1 MIYVLGD
8 SFSWGLNF
16 YLRKN
21 KDRKQLVYPYHLE
34 QKLKMKVKNL
44 SIPGSSNWRLT
55 RLLLNLPLTE
65 NDIVII
71 AWTESSRFEIP
82 CSKSSILP
90 NDIILCMEDL
100 EDFELNKFYDN
111 DSFVMGSYIEKSDQ
125 YFTRRIHPALFG
137 RLQSI
142 KNQNF
147 RKLIESYYMDFFD
160 NSWHEDMFGIMF
172 TSALYKLRMSNCKF
186 RMFNTFI
193 SPAKKENTL
202 FDIPEYIFGY
212 KKNMLNFLRP
222 DQPNNINYW
231 SISEHKEVAEIL
243 YNHLVEKDVK

>member
-8 SFSWGLNF
+8 SFTWGLNF
-16 YLRKN
+16 FLEKN

-34 QKLKMKVKNL
+34 QKFNTKVKNL

-55 RLLLNLPLTE
+55 RLLLDLPLTE

-82 CSKSSILP
+82 CRNSSILP
-90 NDIILCMEDL
+90 NEILLHLEDL
-100 EDFELNKFYDN
+100 EDFESNKLYNNENF
-111 DSFVMGSYIEKSDQ
+111 SMGSFIEKSDQ

-137 RLQSI
+137 RLETI
-142 KNQNF
+142 KNHKF

-160 NSWHEDMFGIMF
+160 DSWHDHMFSIMY
-172 TSALYKLRMSNCKF
+172 TAALYKLRMSNCKF

-193 SPAKKENTL
+193 APTKKENSI

-212 KKNMLNFLRP
+212 KKTMLNFLRP
-222 DQPNNINYW
+222 NKSDNTEYY
-231 SISEHKEVAEIL
+231 SISEHKNVAEIL
-243 YNHLVEKDVK
+243 YKDLTEKV

>member
-8 SFSWGLNF
+8 SFTWGHNF
-16 YLRKN
+16 FLEKN
-21 KDRKQLVYPYHLE
+21 KDRKKLVYPYHLE
-34 QKLKMKVKNL
+34 QKLNTKVKNL

-90 NDIILCMEDL
+90 NDILLCMEDL

-111 DSFVMGSYIEKSDQ
+111 ENFVMGSFIEKSDQ

-137 RLQSI
+137 RLETI
-142 KNQNF
+142 KNQKF
-147 RKLIESYYMDFFD
+147 RKLIESYYMNFFD
-160 NSWHEDMFGIMF
+160 NSWHDDMFSIMF
-172 TSALYKLRMSNCKF
+172 TSALYKLRMSKCQF

-193 SPAKKENTL
+193 SPTKKENTM
-202 FDIPEYIFGY
+202 FEIPEYIFGY
-212 KKNMLNFLRP
+212 KKSMVNFLRP
-222 DQPNNINYW
+222 DQSNNIKYY
-231 SISEHKEVAEIL
+231 SISEHKKVAEIL
-243 YNHLVEKDVK
+243 YNHLIEKDVK